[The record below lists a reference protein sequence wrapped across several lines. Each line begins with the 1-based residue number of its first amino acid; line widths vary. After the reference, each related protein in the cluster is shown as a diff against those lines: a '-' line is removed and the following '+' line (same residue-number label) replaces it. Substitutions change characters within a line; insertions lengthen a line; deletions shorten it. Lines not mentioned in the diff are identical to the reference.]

1 MNLDL
6 NRLIRS
12 LRIELGILNDR
23 IAEVAGLNPR
33 DLDILDV
40 IDREGP
46 CTPRYLT
53 TRTGVRA
60 ATLTG
65 VLGRLEADGWI
76 SRSRNPHDGR
86 SAQLSA
92 TGRFDELRNG
102 YASADEQAR
111 LVAASLDPRSR
122 EVIATFLEQ
131 MILVARV
138 ASDTLGNQAKENW
151 TPRR

>member
-1 MNLDL
+1 MNLDV

-23 IAEVAGLNPR
+23 IAEAAGLNPR

-46 CTPRYLT
+46 CTPGYLT

-65 VLGRLEADGWI
+65 VLVRLEADGWL

-92 TGRFDELRNG
+92 TGRFDELRDG
-102 YASADEQAR
+102 FAGADEQAQ
-111 LVAASLDPRSR
+111 LVAASIDPRSR
-122 EVIATFLEQ
+122 ESIVTFLEQ
-131 MILVARV
+131 IIHVARV
-138 ASDTLGNQAKENW
+138 ASDTLGSQANE
-151 TPRR
+151 RRA

>member
-1 MNLDL
+1 MNLDV
-6 NRLIRS
+6 NRLIRG

-23 IAEVAGLNPR
+23 IAEAAGLNPR

-46 CTPRYLT
+46 CTPGYLT

-60 ATLTG
+60 ATLTD
-65 VLGRLEADGWI
+65 VLVRLEADGWL

-92 TGRFDELRNG
+92 TGRFDELRDG
-102 YASADEQAR
+102 FASADEQAR

-122 EVIATFLEQ
+122 ESIATFLEQ
-131 MILVARV
+131 IIHVARV
-138 ASDTLGNQAKENW
+138 ASDTLGNQANAKR
-151 TPRR
+151 T